1 MTEIYS
7 EYYGEGRKAS
17 VARLRRSLDP
27 SFDVWEVAMYING
40 RPLQRSTVR
49 TESEAETL
57 AEDFVKGYGTYSP
70 TLLNESVSN
79 G

>member
-1 MTEIYS
+1 MEIYS
-7 EYYGEGRKAS
+7 EYSEGDRKAT
-17 VARLRRSLDP
+17 VTRIKRSDWDRQ
-27 SFDVWEVAMYING
+27 FDVWEVAMYVNG

-49 TESEAETL
+49 SEHDAETV
-57 AEDFVKGYGTYSP
+57 AEDFVKGYGSYNP